1 MKALS
6 HESLAVAPPDL
17 WPSLFK
23 TAFMLC
29 IVLIILVGFLFLLK
43 KYLNH
48 QAGGGGRGHIKMLA
62 SHHLSQ
68 KERIVL
74 VDVLGEKILIG
85 VTAQGISC
93 LSKIEGHGLLDAN
106 NERNAESG

>member
-1 MKALS
+1 MKVLS
-6 HESLAVAPPDL
+6 QESLAGAQLDL

-48 QAGGGGRGHIKMLA
+48 QAGGGGREHIKMLA

-74 VDVLGEKILIG
+74 IDVLGEKILIG
-85 VTAQGISC
+85 VTAQGINC
-93 LSKIEGHGLLDAN
+93 LAKIENTGLLDTVDA
-106 NERNAESG
+106 SDKCY